1 MQANNPSHTVY
12 VAGMT
17 ANLLLSYLD
26 QQGLAVSE
34 LREKLTRLASLPR
47 MPITTWWAL
56 LEEIYQL
63 QPIVGLGL
71 AIGLS
76 LIHISEPTRPY

>member
-47 MPITTWWAL
+47 MPITHDKGQQFTL
-56 LEEIYQL
+56 LAEW
-63 QPIVGLGL
+63 
-71 AIGLS
+71 
-76 LIHISEPTRPY
+76 